1 MTRHTVTIIS
11 EDKVPCSV
19 VALVHAKGQSS
30 RCPGKNLR
38 TLGDRPLIGHAIEA
52 ARQAA
57 FVDEVVIDSDSR
69 EILDAGEW
77 YGATPLQRPAEL
89 ATNATNGHQL
99 AAWQASQRPESE
111 VIVQVVPTCPFTRP
125 STIDRAILAIRET
138 GKNTAAGVFSEPFYL
153 WKDRHARNG
162 SLPNSQD
169 LAAVIYETTGLYAA
183 KTSYVLEHGKRMDLR
198 SCAPIEVSRLEAVN
212 IDTKEDFRFAEWLW
226 EGRLACDS
234 RPRSA

>member
-1 MTRHTVTIIS
+1 MEMNTSVS
-11 EDKVPCSV
+11 KVPCNV
-19 VALVHAKGQSS
+19 VAFVHAKGQSS

-52 ARQAA
+52 ALEAA
-57 FVDEVVIDSDSR
+57 SVNEVVIDSDSPK
-69 EILDAGEW
+69 ILDAGEW
-77 YGATPLQRPAEL
+77 YGATPLRRPAAL

-99 AAWQASQRPESE
+99 AAWQASQRPDSK

-125 STIDRAILAIRET
+125 GTIDRAVQAIRES
-138 GKNTAAGVFSEPFYL
+138 GKNTATGVFSEPFYL
-153 WKDRHARNG
+153 WKDRHTRNG

-183 KTSYVLEHGKRMDLR
+183 RTAYVLAHGKRMDPR
-198 SCAPIEVSRLEAVN
+198 SCVPIEVSRLEAVN
-212 IDTKEDFRFAEWLW
+212 IDTEEDFCFAEWLW
-226 EGRLACDS
+226 QGRQAEQ